1 VQIPAA
7 VDAAVGVVADVLV
20 VVVGV
25 VVVVVVVVV
34 VADVVVVVAGVVVVV
49 VEVGVGV
56 LCLLPPEAPGPTT
69 EVGELRVTDAWAAL
83 PRSATAPVPDAASTA
98 AVAPIR
104 TVPRPVRRPPAEAPA
119 LCRPARLASRAVID
133 RSPRCRP
140 AHPGRFEESVF
151 AGFPRRRQR
160 VTAALRQV

>member
-20 VVVGV
+20 VVVV
-25 VVVVVVVVV
+25 VVVVVGV
-34 VADVVVVVAGVVVVV
+34 DVVGVVVAGVVVVV
-49 VEVGVGV
+49 VELGVGV
-56 LCLLPPEAPGPTT
+56 LCLFQPEAPGPVT
-69 EVGELRVTDAWAAL
+69 EVVGEFRVTDAWAAL

-98 AVAPIR
+98 AAAPIR
-104 TVPRPVRRPPAEAPA
+104 TVLRPVRRPPAEAPA

-140 AHPGRFEESVF
+140 ARPGRFEKSVF

-160 VTAALRQV
+160 VRDALRQV